1 MLRLFTATKL
11 FRQKTK
17 AICLHESNK
26 MLDSKLI
33 QALSTKNTFTNNGAI
48 TNSTSLNAV
57 LDLFFIAGASRT
69 MDEQSIC
76 NMLVKAY
83 DENPVLTLKV
93 IFWAGDIRNGQGERR
108 FFRIALGWLE
118 LYHPGDLDELLPL
131 VPEFNRWDSL
141 FELFSDKVL
150 DLVHKALSEKNSL
163 CAKWMPRKKQYGN
176 FAKKYRNR
184 FELTPK
190 QYRQLIVENTKV
202 VETQMCNQEWSDI
215 EYSKIPSVAFSK
227 YRKAWKRNDS
237 ERFNQFITDV
247 TSGKEKINASVIFP
261 HDIYKSYKSGGDE
274 ASIDAQWKC
283 LPNYL
288 ENSKERILPVCDV
301 SGSMSGLPMEIS
313 VSLGI
318 YFSERNESVFKNAFI
333 TFSEKPKLQYLAG
346 TLTQRIRQLETSD
359 WGYHTNLVAV
369 FNLILSAAITNKL
382 SNDDLP
388 TMLVII
394 SDMEFD
400 VACTDRTNFEKI
412 KGIFEDAGYKIP
424 SLVFWNVNGREGN
437 VPVNTNDKNVA
448 LVSGSS
454 PVTIKSILGAK
465 EITPMEVMM
474 STLNH
479 ERYDCIR

>member
-1 MLRLFTATKL
+1 ML
-11 FRQKTK
+11 
-17 AICLHESNK
+17 N
-26 MLDSKLI
+26 SKLI

-69 MDEQSIC
+69 MDEQSIS

-83 DENPVLTLKV
+83 EENQVLTLKV

-108 FFRIALGWLE
+108 FFRIALKWLE
-118 LYHPGDLDELLPL
+118 TYHSRVLEKLLHF

-141 FELFSDKVL
+141 FELNSTKVF
-150 DLVHKALSEKNSL
+150 DLVNSALTVNNKL
-163 CAKWMPRKKQYGN
+163 CGKWMPRKKQYNN
-176 FAKKYRNR
+176 FASRYRNH
-184 FELTPK
+184 FKITPK
-190 QYRQLIVENTKV
+190 IYRQIIVAKTNV
-202 VETQMCNQEWSDI
+202 VETQMCNKEWNEI

-237 ERFNQFITDV
+237 ERFSKFISDV
-247 TSGKEKINASVIFP
+247 TEGKEKINASVIFP
-261 HDIYKSYKSGGDE
+261 HDIYRSFKAGGDE
-274 ASIDAQWKC
+274 ASINAQWKC

-301 SGSMSGLPMEIS
+301 SGSMSGLPMDIS

-318 YFSERNESVFKNAFI
+318 YFSERNKSVFKDAFI
-333 TFSEKPKLQYLAG
+333 TFSEKPRLQHLVG
-346 TLTQRIRQLETSD
+346 TLTQRIRQLESAD
-359 WGYHTNLVAV
+359 WGTNTNLASV
-369 FNLILSAAITNKL
+369 FDLILNAAITNKL
-382 SNDDLP
+382 LNDDLP

-400 VACTDRTNFEKI
+400 VACKNQTNFEFI
-412 KGIFEDAGYKIP
+412 KEQFESCGYKMP
-424 SLVFWNVNGREGN
+424 SLVFWNVNGRKGN
-437 VPVNTNDKNVA
+437 VPVNTNDENVA

-474 STLNH
+474 NTLNH
-479 ERYDCIR
+479 ERYDCIQ

>member
-163 CAKWMPRKKQYGN
+163 CAK
-176 FAKKYRNR
+176 
-184 FELTPK
+184 
-190 QYRQLIVENTKV
+190 
-202 VETQMCNQEWSDI
+202 
-215 EYSKIPSVAFSK
+215 
-227 YRKAWKRNDS
+227 
-237 ERFNQFITDV
+237 
-247 TSGKEKINASVIFP
+247 
-261 HDIYKSYKSGGDE
+261 
-274 ASIDAQWKC
+274 
-283 LPNYL
+283 
-288 ENSKERILPVCDV
+288 
-301 SGSMSGLPMEIS
+301 
-313 VSLGI
+313 
-318 YFSERNESVFKNAFI
+318 
-333 TFSEKPKLQYLAG
+333 
-346 TLTQRIRQLETSD
+346 
-359 WGYHTNLVAV
+359 
-369 FNLILSAAITNKL
+369 
-382 SNDDLP
+382 
-388 TMLVII
+388 
-394 SDMEFD
+394 
-400 VACTDRTNFEKI
+400 
-412 KGIFEDAGYKIP
+412 
-424 SLVFWNVNGREGN
+424 
-437 VPVNTNDKNVA
+437 
-448 LVSGSS
+448 
-454 PVTIKSILGAK
+454 
-465 EITPMEVMM
+465 
-474 STLNH
+474 
-479 ERYDCIR
+479 